1 MHKISNKL
9 IATDNLI
16 FDYFHKKIKGNF
28 IDKFFILITHLGCF
42 RFLTLLTL
50 FLIFLRPNIN
60 PMLGWELTSV
70 LLSSHLFV
78 HILKRLINRKRPYEK
93 LAGTEHL
100 VEPFESYSFPSGHT
114 TASFAAAVTLS
125 FAFPQLSILFILLAL
140 LVAVSRVYL
149 GVHYPSDIL
158 IGIIIALI
166 FSFSIHGFFIRW
178 FLTRYRNKK
187 FIVSD
192 KLRKEI
198 RDAV

>member
-1 MHKISNKL
+1 MQKFSNKL
-9 IATDNLI
+9 IAADNLI
-16 FDYFHKKIKGNF
+16 FDYFHKKIKNSLV
-28 IDKFFILITHLGCF
+28 DRFFILITHLGGF
-42 RFLTLLTL
+42 RFLTSLCLL
-50 FLIFLRPNIN
+50 FIFLKVDFQ
-60 PMLGWELTSV
+60 PMLGWELTAV

-125 FAFPQLSILFILLAL
+125 FAFPQLSILFIFLAF
-140 LVAVSRVYL
+140 LVAVSRIYL

-166 FSFSIHGFFIRW
+166 FSFTIHNLFI
-178 FLTRYRNKK
+178 T
-187 FIVSD
+187 
-192 KLRKEI
+192 
-198 RDAV
+198 